1 MPRILQEI
9 YDRLFDALGPQH
21 WWPAD
26 AAFEMMV
33 SAMLVQNTS
42 WKNVKRAMEN
52 LRQAEVLEPHALMAL
67 PEEELQELIG
77 PVGYFRVKAKRLR
90 SLVEFLVRR
99 YGGSVPAMFR
109 TEPAVLRKELLA
121 VYGVGRETAD
131 SILLYAGAVPR
142 FVVDAYTHRIF
153 ARHGWIAFDAD
164 YDQIQEYL
172 ESGLPADAALYN
184 EYHALLVRVG
194 KDYCHKTAP
203 KCPSCPLREL
213 LPAGGPLKED

>member
-9 YDRLFDALGPQH
+9 YDRLFDAFGPQH

-26 AAFEMMV
+26 TAFEMMV
-33 SAMLVQNTS
+33 SAVLMQNTS
-42 WKNVKRAMEN
+42 WKNVERAMEN
-52 LRQAEVLEPHALMAL
+52 LRQAEVLEPHALAAM
-67 PEEELQELIG
+67 PEEELQELIR
-77 PVGYFRVKAKRLR
+77 PAGYFRVKAKRLR

-99 YGGSVPAMFR
+99 YGGSVPAHVPHRAGRSCERNCSPFH
-109 TEPAVLRKELLA
+109 
-121 VYGVGRETAD
+121 GVGRETAD

-164 YDQIQEYL
+164 YDQIQEYFQG
-172 ESGLPADAALYN
+172 GLPADAALYN
-184 EYHALLVRVG
+184 EFHALLVRVG

-203 KCPSCPLREL
+203 KCAVVSAPR
-213 LPAGGPLKED
+213 AAARRAVRY